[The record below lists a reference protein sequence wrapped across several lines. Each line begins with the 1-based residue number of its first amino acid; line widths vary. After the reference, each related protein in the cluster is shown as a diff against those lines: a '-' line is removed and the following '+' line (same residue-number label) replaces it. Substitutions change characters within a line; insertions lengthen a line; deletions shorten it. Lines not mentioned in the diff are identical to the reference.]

1 MVALVGIM
9 SRSITHPQNVDTRF
23 DVIFFDP
30 SNFHFLR
37 VDFFNSR
44 TFPGIAT
51 KKRSRQFLYL

>member
-1 MVALVGIM
+1 M